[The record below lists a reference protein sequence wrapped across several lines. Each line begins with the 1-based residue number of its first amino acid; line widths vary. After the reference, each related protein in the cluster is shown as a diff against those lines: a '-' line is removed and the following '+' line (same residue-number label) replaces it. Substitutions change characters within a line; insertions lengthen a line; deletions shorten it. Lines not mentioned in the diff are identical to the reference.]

1 MSSYALLWGDPKL
14 EFGKVWC
21 GCLGTNAQTWIIES
35 FHPWALESLNAWI
48 LESLNAWVLE
58 SLNPG
63 GFESLTLWILGSRCG
78 NLFSYFLEIWINILW
93 RIAVMHS
100 ALSSCVCT
108 YTGSGA
114 LSIQASQF
122 GKCNCFGSG
131 GLEQERPGCKTW
143 ALLRRAC
150 TKQCGAAS
158 ASLLGPLP
166 LVLLG
171 IPALSAS

>member
-1 MSSYALLWGDPKL
+1 MFALQCFGTGVFVCFALGGPKL

-78 NLFSYFLEIWINILW
+78 NLISSFLEVWINILW
-93 RIAVMHS
+93 RKLSCIVSSVAVYAHILAQAPWAYRLRSLANAIALV
-100 ALSSCVCT
+100 V
-108 YTGSGA
+108 GVWNKSGR
-114 LSIQASQF
+114 LQ
-122 GKCNCFGSG
+122 NV
-131 GLEQERPGCKTW
+131 GL
-143 ALLRRAC
+143 
-150 TKQCGAAS
+150 
-158 ASLLGPLP
+158 
-166 LVLLG
+166 
-171 IPALSAS
+171 PAEGLH